1 VEIVPPFFI
10 LNLLLLF
17 KIPFLHLHM
26 KNTLII
32 LGLVISSSAMA
43 QNYESIMSPK
53 IDSVKSINLHIKK
66 AEKIEKVEF
75 IMQFLAVVSLSAITY
90 TYNPNQSMA
99 IFSVPIGLAVGSFIV
114 GGMANREYRKGYKEI
129 GYDY

>member
-1 VEIVPPFFI
+1 
-10 LNLLLLF
+10 
-17 KIPFLHLHM
+17 M

-75 IMQFLAVVSLSAITY
+75 IMQFLAVVSVSAITY